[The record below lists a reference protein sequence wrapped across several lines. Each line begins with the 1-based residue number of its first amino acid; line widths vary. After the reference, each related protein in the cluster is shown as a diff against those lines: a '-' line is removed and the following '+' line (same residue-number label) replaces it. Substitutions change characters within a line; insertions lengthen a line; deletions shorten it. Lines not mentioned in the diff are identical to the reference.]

1 MPDFRFQTL
10 LNYRERIVED
20 RQIELAE
27 AQRALVAATAELER
41 LQQERRRYNEGLQ
54 RLIQG
59 RLRID
64 EIEHHYRYLVSLDQR
79 IEAQRGQVATTE
91 SAAEEVR
98 ARLEDALKDRKTLEK
113 LKEYDE
119 QNFQTAQ
126 RQHEANAL
134 DDLNIVRYS
143 RS

>member
-1 MPDFRFQTL
+1 MPDFRFHTL

-27 AQRALVAATAELER
+27 AQRALVAAIAELER

-59 RLRID
+59 LLRID
-64 EIEHHYRYLVSLDQR
+64 EIEHHYRYLASLDQQ
-79 IEAQRGQVATTE
+79 IEAQRGQVAAAE
-91 SAAEEVR
+91 SAVEEVR

-113 LKEYDE
+113 LQEYDE
-119 QNFQTAQ
+119 QSFQAAQ